1 MLDIGVLCNPDKTT
15 IVSHNHKTDGPEL
28 EHWDQSGA
36 SSAGIQTDSPS
47 LSLSTP
53 SSDNVFLPLW
63 PAGAQQI
70 RDSAESEHCVE
81 LNGAARSEKL
91 RNKVLKTFELN
102 NRMKLYTPSGR
113 QETKL
118 DSNNLVEFLNHLNIF
133 YGHGKSSN
141 KQNIYKIKPG
151 FWWKHLIY
159 PLKIGDLSSFHLS
172 D

>member
-15 IVSHNHKTDGPEL
+15 IVSHNHKMDGPEL
-28 EHWDQSGA
+28 EHWDQSWA
-36 SSAGIQTDSPS
+36 LQEFKRILPVLAS
-47 LSLSTP
+47 LSQPRAQTM
-53 SSDNVFLPLW
+53 FFCRALPG
-63 PAGAQQI
+63 GAQQI

-102 NRMKLYTPSGR
+102 NRMKLYTPRSGR

-133 YGHGKSSN
+133 YGTR
-141 KQNIYKIKPG
+141 KI
-151 FWWKHLIY
+151 L
-159 PLKIGDLSSFHLS
+159 
-172 D
+172 